1 MSVVFIF
8 SAALFVSALL
18 LFLVQ
23 PMFAKMVLP
32 LLGGSPS
39 VWTTCVLFF
48 QAGLLAGYGYAHLIT
63 TRLSMRWQAVVHAA
77 VVVVP
82 LTILPFALPASTSE
96 RQVASSQPAFWLLSV
111 LATTVG
117 LPFFALSAT
126 APLLQRWFSA
136 VRHAFAGDP
145 YFLYAAS
152 NAGSLTA
159 LLVYPTLVEPLL
171 TLRAQRTTW
180 AFGYLLGGGLV
191 LSCAVVA
198 WRATRLS
205 TATEEE
211 PTPSEPI
218 SAAHRLQW
226 LFLSLVPSGL
236 MLAVTTF
243 MSTDVAVVPM
253 FWVVP
258 LGLYL
263 LTFIIA
269 FGGSA
274 EWLWPVVRRMFPL
287 VLLPLVLFM
296 LVGGGGL
303 LVMLPLHLLTFAVI
317 ALLLHG
323 ELARSRPAIA
333 HLTEFYFWISLG
345 GVLGG
350 VLNSIVAPLLFTSA
364 AEYPLLLVAAC
375 VAMARYEDF
384 VRMLRRPRL
393 LVRPAAAAAIA
404 LAVLIVGDALQLDS
418 RQIFALLG
426 IAVVV
431 CFSVSRD
438 PARFASAVALLMA
451 VGGVHTARVWG
462 QVLEADRTFFGI
474 YRVSEDQQ
482 RGLVTLFHGTTVHGR
497 QALGSSAPEPLT
509 YYHRQSPIGRVFSTQ
524 GERLPLSV
532 GVVGLGVGSLAAYAA
547 GGDQWTFYEI
557 DPAVERIARDHKYFR
572 FLEKCGGACQVTIGD
587 ARLSLERSPA
597 THDIIILDAFSSD
610 AIPLHL
616 LTLEAVRV
624 YLSRLRAHGFLAF
637 HISNRHVNLRP
648 ALARIARDHSLT
660 ALAQTDV
667 RAADNPQGYASSV
680 WMLMAPDPSAFARLP
695 QDQQW
700 TPVVADTRPSWTDD
714 FSNIWTVLRWR
725 DGR

>member
-1 MSVVFIF
+1 MSVVLIF
-8 SAALFVSALL
+8 SAALFVSAFL

-39 VWTTCVLFF
+39 VWTTCVMFF
-48 QAGLLAGYGYAHLIT
+48 QAGLLAGYAYAHLVT
-63 TRLSMRWQAVVHAA
+63 TRLSIRWQATVHTA

-82 LTILPFALPASTSE
+82 LALLPFALPATPSGGHVT
-96 RQVASSQPAFWLLSV
+96 SSQPAFWLLSV

-117 LPFFALSAT
+117 MPFFALSAT

-136 VRHAFAGDP
+136 VRHGFAGDP

-171 TLRAQRTTW
+171 SLRTQRTTW
-180 AFGYLLGGGLV
+180 AFGYVLGHSLV
-191 LSCAVVA
+191 LLCAVAA
-198 WRATRLS
+198 WRATRQS
-205 TATEEE
+205 AAADEA
-211 PTPSEPI
+211 PTPSVPI
-218 SAAHRLQW
+218 SATHRLRW
-226 LFLSLVPSGL
+226 LILSFVPSGL

-243 MSTDVAVVPM
+243 MSSDVAVVPL

-258 LGLYL
+258 LALYL

-269 FGGSA
+269 FGGTA
-274 EWLWPVVRRMFPL
+274 GWLWPLVRRVFPL
-287 VLLPLVLFM
+287 VLLPLVLFV
-296 LVGGGGL
+296 LVEGGGL
-303 LVMLPLHLLTFAVI
+303 LVLTSLHLVTFTIV
-317 ALLLHG
+317 ALLCHG
-323 ELARSRPAIA
+323 ELARARPSVA

-345 GVLGG
+345 GMLGG
-350 VLNSIVAPLLFTSA
+350 VLNSVVAPLLFAST

-375 VAMARYEDF
+375 VAMAGYEDF
-384 VRMLRRPRL
+384 VRVFRRPRL

-404 LAVLIVGDALQLDS
+404 LAVLIVGDALQLEL
-418 RQIFALLG
+418 REIFPLLG
-426 IAVVV
+426 IAAVL

-438 PARFASAVALLMA
+438 PVRFAFGVALLMA
-451 VGGVHTARVWG
+451 VGGFHTARVWG
-462 QVLEADRTFFGI
+462 HILEVDRTFFGI

-482 RGLVTLFHGTTVHGR
+482 RGLVALFHGTTVHGR
-497 QALGSSAPEPLT
+497 QALGAIAPEPLS

-524 GERLPLSV
+524 AGRLQLSV

-547 GGDQWTFYEI
+547 AGDQWTFYEI
-557 DPAVERIARDHKYFR
+557 DPVVERIARERKYFR
-572 FLEKCGGACQVTIGD
+572 FLEQCGRACRVTIGD
-587 ARLSLERSPA
+587 ARLSLERSSA

-624 YLSRLRAHGFLAF
+624 YLSRLRTDGLLAF

-648 ALARIARDHSLT
+648 ALARIARDHQLT

-667 RAADNPQGYASSV
+667 RAKDDPHGYESSE
-680 WMLMAPDPSAFARLP
+680 WMLMASDPSAFARLP
-695 QDQQW
+695 QDQKW
-700 TPVVADTRPSWTDD
+700 TTVVADARPSWTDD

-725 DGR
+725 